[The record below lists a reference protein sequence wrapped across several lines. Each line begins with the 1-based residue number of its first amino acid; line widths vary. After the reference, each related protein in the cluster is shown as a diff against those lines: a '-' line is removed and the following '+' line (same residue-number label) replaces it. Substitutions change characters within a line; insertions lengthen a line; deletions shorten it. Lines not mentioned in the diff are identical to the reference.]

1 MRGMTSSEPLTSLP
15 LAHGTHD
22 RAAHLRTNPTA
33 LADAWAHPEVRVL
46 RVHEGATVLRTD
58 GSDLAYLTA
67 GQVKSP
73 EDAWFLGLDT
83 AGRPYFA
90 APGEFDAGPGERAA
104 TLRELSGRLS
114 SDAVGLFVHAV
125 GLSNWHA
132 RHRFCPVCGSRS
144 EITAA
149 GHVRKCTGCGA
160 EQFPRT
166 DPAVIMLIVD
176 DDDRCLLGHNPAWPP
191 NRFST
196 LAGFV
201 EPGESLEQTVIREVY
216 EEVGVVCD
224 SATYEGSQPWPLPQS
239 LMLGFRAHAVD
250 PTLRIDQ
257 EEITEARW
265 FTREELAQAGRD
277 RTALMP
283 GAISIA
289 RFLIERWYGGPL
301 DPANTWQ

>member
-1 MRGMTSSEPLTSLP
+1 MVTLP
-15 LAHGTHD
+15 LARGTHD
-22 RAAHLRTNPTA
+22 RAAHLRPNATA
-33 LADAWAHPEVRVL
+33 LAEAWAHPEARVL
-46 RVHEGATVLRTD
+46 RVHHGATVLRTD
-58 GSDLAYLTA
+58 VRDLAYLTA
-67 GQVKSP
+67 DQVKGP
-73 EDAWFLGLDT
+73 EDAWFLGLDSE
-83 AGRPYFA
+83 GRPYFA
-90 APGEFDAGPGERAA
+90 VPGEFEPGENERIA
-104 TLRELSGRLS
+104 TLREISPRLPA
-114 SDAVGLFVHAV
+114 DAVGLFVHAV

-132 RHRFCPVCGSRS
+132 RHGFCPVCGSPTEIRS
-144 EITAA
+144 A

-166 DPAVIMLIVD
+166 DPAVIMLVVD

-201 EPGESLEQTVIREVY
+201 EPGESLEQAVIREVY

-239 LMLGFRAHAVD
+239 LMLGFRAHTSD
-250 PTLRIDQ
+250 PTLRIDT

-277 RTALMP
+277 KTALMP

-289 RFLIERWYGGPL
+289 RYLIERWYGGPL
-301 DPANTWQ
+301 DPDNTWQ